1 MDQYTHNPN
10 LTIKTIEFVSL
21 DNLSNILEN
30 SDLLCLLQD
39 VDSLVAQ
46 YQSPAKVSD
55 AAVFS
60 LPILSTKTEAML
72 ELSLSYQNIYFVE
85 DYIDL
90 KSAIIEAINNSPTN
104 RLSQLP
110 SAFSLLSNPLD
121 RNYFQRFQNNLNKD
135 HYSIEYI

>member
-39 VDSLVAQ
+39 VDSVVAQ

-72 ELSLSYQNIYFVE
+72 DSLYRIKIYTLSKITLI
-85 DYIDL
+85 
-90 KSAIIEAINNSPTN
+90 
-104 RLSQLP
+104 
-110 SAFSLLSNPLD
+110 
-121 RNYFQRFQNNLNKD
+121 
-135 HYSIEYI
+135 